1 MENWNQTPTGLERTF
16 TFESFSDAITWMFA
30 CSLEIE
36 QIGRYPDWTNA
47 DRSVSVRLPVDEREL
62 ADLLD
67 EHYDLFMSKKR
78 SSAPD
83 GE

>member
-1 MENWNQTPTGLERTF
+1 MENWNQTPTALERTLAF
-16 TFESFSDAITWMFA
+16 DSFSDAITWMFA

-47 DRSVSVRLPVDEREL
+47 DRSVSVRLPAGEREL
-62 ADLLD
+62 AELLD
-67 EHYDLFMSKKR
+67 EHYALFTSKKR
-78 SSAPD
+78 SSASD